1 MKKVRA
7 LFDFVK
13 FPVPVKIA
21 FYNNV
26 VEKLTGN
33 TKFPEPDVLL
43 AEAKTKVDKLNTT
56 YLASKDGSHTAVSAM
71 HDAEKEVDYDF
82 RILVAYVNRIADGD
96 ETAILSAGFHTL
108 KQPSSVQKLPLSVR
122 NGETSGSVVLVAKAV
137 NTARAYIW
145 QMAKDKLPEMESGWD
160 IIGHSTQTNFKMS
173 DLEITGW
180 YYFRVAAITPSGTT
194 GYTPAVMKVV
204 V

>member
-56 YLASKDGSHTAVSAM
+56 YLASKDGSHTAISAM
-71 HDAEKEVDYDF
+71 YDAEEVVDHDL
-82 RILVAYVNRIADGD
+82 RLTAAYVNRIANGD
-96 ETAILSAGFHTL
+96 ETAILSAGFHTS
-108 KQPSSVQKLPLSVR
+108 KQPASIQKPVLAAIDGD
-122 NGETSGSVVLVAKAV
+122 NSGAINLVAKAIPKS
-137 NTARAYIW
+137 RAYIW
-145 QMAKDKLPEMESGWD
+145 QMAKDKLPETEAGWG
-160 IIGHSTQTNFKMS
+160 IVGYSTQAYLQLTE
-173 DLEITGW
+173 LTVATR
-180 YYFRVAAITPSGTT
+180 YYFRVAAITPT
-194 GYTPAVMKVV
+194 GNTDYTPAVMKLVV
-204 V
+204 

>member
-7 LFDFVK
+7 LFDFIK

-21 FYNNV
+21 FYYNV

-33 TKFPEPDVLL
+33 ALFPAPDVPL
-43 AEAKTKVDKLNTT
+43 ARAKAVTDALHVA

-71 HDAEKEVDYDF
+71 YDARKIADKAF
-82 RILVAYVNRIADGD
+82 HSMAAYVSRIADGD

-108 KQPSSVQKLPLSVR
+108 KQPSSIQKPPLSVR

-145 QMAKDKLPEMESGWD
+145 QVAKDKLPATESEWC
-160 IIGHSTQTNFKMS
+160 IIGHSTQINFKMAN
-173 DLEITGW
+173 LEITCW

-194 GYTPAVMKVV
+194 DYTPAVKKLVV
-204 V
+204 